1 MPPSIRMVSV
11 PPNVLESIAFN
22 LCSLHDFD
30 PAFVQQNERFALATI
45 TEYLRAQPAAAPVRE
60 EGGAVSNDDAP
71 TYKRLAHAMSGHSET
86 MVVERSDPTLELTAQ
101 SLEDALEEVLPLATP
116 TAPEAEKLRGAMPD
130 LSHVIAWLRN
140 GCEVKHAI
148 TELEVY
154 QARIVKALS
163 ASAAVARASEQG

>member
-1 MPPSIRMVSV
+1 MSDPIRMASAPVEPTEAMMLAADAV
-11 PPNVLESIAFN
+11 DWN
-22 LCSLHDFD
+22 
-30 PAFVQQNERFALATI
+30 NEDERGAVINMWQAT
-45 TEYLRAQPAAAPVRE
+45 LNAAPARE
-60 EGGAVSNDDAP
+60 EGGAVSNDGAP
-71 TYKRLAHAMSGHSET
+71 TYKRLAHAMSRHPEI

-101 SLEDALEEVLPLATP
+101 SLEDALDEVLPLATP
-116 TAPEAEKLRGAMPD
+116 PAPEAEKLHAAMPD